1 MSERPLR
8 FCHITT
14 FYPPYSFGGDAVY
27 VHALANELAAR
38 GHHVEVIH
46 CRDAY
51 HLLNSAAP
59 AQRVENHPGVIVHGL
74 ESGVGLVSPLATQQ
88 TGLPLFKQKK
98 IEAILA
104 RGFDVIHYHNISLVG
119 GPGVLTLGDA
129 IKLYSTHEYWL
140 VCPTSVLFRYDG
152 AACIEKKCLRCTL
165 AHGRPP
171 QWWRYTNLLRNA
183 ARHVDAFICPSR
195 FSRDRHAQERPEYNS
210 VVIPNFHVTPQSDAP
225 SILSPSDRPYFLYV
239 GRLEQIKGIQTLLPF
254 FAGYMRARLVIAGD
268 GALRGMVEQAA
279 AQSDNFKFLG
289 WQSHAD
295 LQKWYRGATA
305 LIVPSLC
312 YEGGPLVLYEAFSHG
327 IPVIARDIG
336 SLGEFVRDNQ
346 AGLMFH
352 DNAELELAA
361 NTLIEEPAR
370 RDIFADNARR
380 AYRTDHTPQVHLE
393 RYLNLID
400 ALWEKKH
407 KGT

>member
-1 MSERPLR
+1 MSKRPLR

-27 VHALANELAAR
+27 VHALANELAVR

-51 HLLNSAAP
+51 HLLNGAAP
-59 AQRVENHPGVIVHGL
+59 GQRVQNHPGVIVHGL
-74 ESGVGLVSPLATQQ
+74 ESGAGFLSPLATQQ

-98 IEAILA
+98 IKDILA

-119 GPGVLTLGDA
+119 GPGVLALGDA
-129 IKLYSTHEYWL
+129 VKLYSTHEYWL

-152 AACIEKKCLRCTL
+152 AACVEKKCLRCTV
-165 AHGRPP
+165 AQGRPP
-171 QWWRYTNLLRNA
+171 QWWRYTPLLRNA
-183 ARHVDAFICPSR
+183 ARHIDAFISPSR
-195 FSRDRHAQERPEYNS
+195 FSLERHAEFSSDFNG
-210 VVIPNFHVTPQSDAP
+210 VVIPNFHVSPQTD
-225 SILSPSDRPYFLYV
+225 SPTIPPAHDNPYFLYV
-239 GRLEQIKGIQTLLPF
+239 GRLEQLKGIQSLLPF
-254 FAGYMRARLVIAGD
+254 FVEYHRARLVIAGD

-279 AQSDNFKFLG
+279 AQSGNIEFLG

-295 LQKWYRGATA
+295 LEKWYRGATA

-327 IPVIARDIG
+327 TPVIARDIG
-336 SLGEFVRDNQ
+336 ALGEFVGDNH
-346 AGLMFH
+346 AGLMFR
-352 DNAELELAA
+352 DDATLRAA
-361 NTLIEEPAR
+361 ADTLLDEPAR
-370 RDIFADNARR
+370 RDTLAGNAQR
-380 AYRTDHTPQVHLE
+380 AYRTDHTPAVHLE
-393 RYLNLID
+393 RYLDLID
-400 ALWEKKH
+400 QLWEKKH